1 MGRQFASGPRH
12 SVTRIST
19 RPRAIRVG
27 AGLST
32 RKSGLAATQYAL
44 DAALAPLSGALPD
57 LAFLFIAPQ
66 FEDELE
72 SIFQSANASLGGG
85 TLLGCVAGG
94 VIGGTREVEDAPAVA
109 AWAATLPGVT
119 VRPFTLTY
127 SEEDEHGVF
136 DGLEEV
142 PTRAPDS
149 VLVMLADPYTF
160 PAHLLLDHLNENAP
174 GLPVVGGMAS
184 GGIVA
189 GRTRLIADDEVLA
202 EGAVGAILEGAHGAT
217 AVVSQGCRPVGET
230 FAITRAERNVV
241 FELGGQPAGKRI
253 EELYASATE
262 RDQLLMRRGLHVG
275 QATTELK
282 PELGRGDFVIRNL
295 VGVDRDTGAIAISD
309 MAEVGQTVQFQVR
322 DAESARED
330 LRAMLEPERA
340 DPVAGAL
347 LFSCNGRGQGLFG
360 QPDHDIAAVKRAF
373 GDVPV
378 AGFFAAGELGP
389 VAGGNSVAGL
399 AAAILLF
406 RNGAQPK
413 R

>member
-1 MGRQFASGPRH
+1 M
-12 SVTRIST
+12 TRVSI

-32 RKSGLAATQYAL
+32 RKSGLAAAQYAL
-44 DAALAPLSGALPD
+44 DAALRPLEGLIPD

-217 AVVSQGCRPVGET
+217 ALVSQGCRPVGET

-241 FELGGQPAGKRI
+241 FELGGQPAVKRI

-275 QATTELK
+275 QATNELK
-282 PELGRGDFVIRNL
+282 AELGRGDFVIRNL
-295 VGVDRDTGAIAISD
+295 VGIDRDKGAIAISD
-309 MAEVGQTVQFQVR
+309 MAEVGQTIQFQVR

-330 LRAMLEPERA
+330 LRATLDTER
-340 DPVAGAL
+340 DSPVAGAL
-347 LFSCNGRGQGLFG
+347 LFSCNGRGMGLFG
-360 QPDHDIAAVKRAF
+360 QPDHDINAMRGAF
-373 GDVPV
+373 GEIPV

-389 VAGGNSVAGL
+389 VGGRNFVHGFTAS
-399 AAAILLF
+399 ILLF
-406 RNGAQPK
+406 RNGAKPK
-413 R
+413 V

>member
-1 MGRQFASGPRH
+1 MTTRLASL
-12 SVTRIST
+12 
-19 RPRAIRVG
+19 RVG

-32 RKSGLAATQYAL
+32 RRSGRDAAHQAMG
-44 DAALAPLSGALPD
+44 AALAPLDGAIPD
-57 LAFLFIAPQ
+57 LAFLFVAPQ
-66 FEDELE
+66 FEEELDG
-72 SIFQSANASLGGG
+72 IVQSVNASLGGG
-85 TLLGCVAGG
+85 LLLGCVAGG
-94 VIGGTREVEDAPAVA
+94 VIGANREVEDAPAVA
-109 AWAATLPGVT
+109 AWAATLPGVNI
-119 VRPFTLTY
+119 RPFRLTY
-127 SEEDEHGVF
+127 EEEEEHAVF

-142 PTRAPDS
+142 PTSAPDS
-149 VLVMLADPYTF
+149 VLVMLADPFTF
-160 PAHLLLDHLNENAP
+160 PAHLLLDHLNEHAP
-174 GLPVVGGMAS
+174 GLPIVGGMAS
-184 GGIVA
+184 GGLMP
-189 GRTRLIADDEVLA
+189 GRTRLIQDDEIVSD
-202 EGAVGAILEGAHGAT
+202 GAVGAILEGAAGAS

-241 FELGGQPAGKRI
+241 FELGGQPAIKRI
-253 EELYASATE
+253 EELYTSASE

-340 DPVAGAL
+340 EPVAGAL

-360 QPDHDIAAVKRAF
+360 QPDHDIGAVKRAF

-389 VAGGNSVAGL
+389 VAGRNFVHGFTAS
-399 AAAILLF
+399 ILLF
-406 RNGAQPK
+406 RSGDRAK
-413 R
+413 

>member
-1 MGRQFASGPRH
+1 MTTRLAS
-12 SVTRIST
+12 
-19 RPRAIRVG
+19 IRVG
-27 AGLST
+27 AGIST
-32 RKSGLAATQYAL
+32 RRSGLAAAEDAL
-44 DAALAPLSGALPD
+44 GAAIAPLDGAIPD
-57 LAFLFIAPQ
+57 LAFLFVAPQ

-72 SIFQSANASLGGG
+72 SIVDSANASLGGG

-94 VIGGTREVEDAPAVA
+94 VIGGAREVEDAPAVS

-119 VRPFTLTY
+119 VRPFRLTY
-127 SEEDEHGVF
+127 AEEEEHGVF

-160 PAHLLLDHLNENAP
+160 PAHLLLEHLNEHAP

-189 GRTRLIADDEVLA
+189 GRTRLIVDDEIIT
-202 EGAVGAILEGAHGAT
+202 EGAIGAILEGAHGAT

-241 FELGGQPAGKRI
+241 FELGGQPALKRV
-253 EELYASATE
+253 EELYTTATE

-330 LRAMLEPERA
+330 LRAMLEPERL

-360 QPDHDIAAVKRAF
+360 QPDHDVGAVRRAF
-373 GDVPV
+373 GDIPV

-389 VAGGNSVAGL
+389 VAGRNFVHGFTAS
-399 AAAILLF
+399 ILLF
-406 RNGAQPK
+406 RNGAGSK
-413 R
+413 L